1 MRCPTNYIGIV
12 KNKSGKFNKFIL
24 THKGVD
30 FGWDSK
36 HGGANQPIYACE
48 DGIVVYKKYQS
59 SGGYVLGIY
68 HEKYNMTSEYG
79 HLKKGSILV
88 ALNTR
93 VSKGQMIAS
102 MGGTGKVSGNHL
114 HFGLQKGKGL
124 KYGLLAKWVDPLKY
138 LNVYDGQTTSTNGT
152 KDLIPHTKKVTA
164 KDGLNVR
171 NKPSVKGG
179 IVYTAKYNTQVETH
193 GIKNGWNIVDNV
205 LGYYCSNKYIK

>member
-1 MRCPTNYIGIV
+1 MRCPTNQIGIV
-12 KNKSGKFNKFIL
+12 KNKSGKFNKFSL

-36 HGGANQPIYACE
+36 HGVANQPIYACE

-79 HLKKGSILV
+79 HLKKGSIIV

-93 VSKGQMIAS
+93 ASKGQMIAS

-138 LNVYDGQTTSTNGT
+138 LTVYYGQASSKSAPTA
-152 KDLIPHTKKVTA
+152 LITHTK
-164 KDGLNVR
+164 
-171 NKPSVKGG
+171 
-179 IVYTAKYNTQVETH
+179 Q
-193 GIKNGWNIVDNV
+193 
-205 LGYYCSNKYIK
+205 